1 MNNIVIANLFK
12 QKEPTVEKTL
22 GSLLEIHNDFKFIKK
37 IYRIYHYS
45 DEPKFFFLF
54 YEILLSYKLN

>member
-22 GSLLEIHNDFKFIKK
+22 GSLLEIHNDFKLKCKK
-37 IYRIYHYS
+37 W
-45 DEPKFFFLF
+45 
-54 YEILLSYKLN
+54 LLKSQF